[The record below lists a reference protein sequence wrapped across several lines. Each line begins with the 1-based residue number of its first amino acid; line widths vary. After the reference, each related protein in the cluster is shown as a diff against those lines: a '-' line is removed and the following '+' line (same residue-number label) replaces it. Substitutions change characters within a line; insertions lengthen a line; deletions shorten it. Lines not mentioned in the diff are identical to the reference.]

1 MVRHLA
7 GIAEIVDDI
16 DSAVRFYRDV
26 LGLSVQEID
35 PGYAVVSMPGTLH
48 FGIWLRKHAARIIYQ
63 DAAAAD
69 RIPLG
74 FTIGFEVDSV
84 GNGAER
90 LARGG
95 STVVQPPHDEPWGQ
109 RTARFRSPSGALC
122 EVSETPAAR
131 RIAHDVA
138 PQDDGGDRAAGA

>member
-16 DSAVRFYRDV
+16 DSAIRFYRDV
-26 LGLSVQEID
+26 LNLSVQEIE
-35 PGYAVVSMPGTLH
+35 PGYAVVSMPGIVH
-48 FGIWLRKHAARIIYQ
+48 FGIWLRKHAATIIYK

-74 FTIGFEVDSV
+74 FTLGLEVDSV
-84 GNGAER
+84 DAATER
-90 LARGG
+90 LGSGG
-95 STVVQPPHDEPWGQ
+95 STVVQPPHNEPWGQ

-131 RIAHDVA
+131 RIAHNVA
-138 PQDDGGDRAAGA
+138 AQGDDGDRAADV